1 MITDNVNEVSSAKRK
16 FLEKVGRLTADYR
29 REVQSVAAVLEK
41 EHLSRLSEELKN
53 S

>member
-16 FLEKVGRLTADYR
+16 FLEKVGRLIADYR
-29 REVQSVAAVLEK
+29 HEVQSVVVVLEK
-41 EHLSRLSEELKN
+41 ERLSRLSEELKN